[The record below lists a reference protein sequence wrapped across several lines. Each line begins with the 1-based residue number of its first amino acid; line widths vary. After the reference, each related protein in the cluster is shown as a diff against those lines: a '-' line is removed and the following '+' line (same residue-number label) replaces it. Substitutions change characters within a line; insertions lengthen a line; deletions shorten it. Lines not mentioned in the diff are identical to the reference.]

1 MLKHLDLKRFVLEF
15 LKQRNQAAED
25 LSFERL
31 PGDGSR
37 RIFWR
42 ITSQRSNISFIA
54 MANPPADDAARREN
68 YAYFMIGRHLR
79 RKGVPIPEIHWYDLE
94 KGWFIMEDMGYT
106 NLQDL
111 TASGDDP
118 LPVYEKVLEHL
129 FRMQTEGATDFD
141 PAWCCQTE
149 KYDRTVM
156 LKYEAGYFGDAFLCR
171 YLGLKQDWP
180 ELEAAFSH
188 LAEKASKAG
197 CGFFLHRDFQSR
209 NIMLSNGNVGII
221 DWQGGRLG
229 PLGYDLASLI
239 IDPYTCLTREQK
251 TEVYHRYLAL
261 IREHNP
267 EWVESFERYY
277 PYLAIQRN
285 LQILGAFSY
294 LTKVMNKTYFE
305 AYIPE
310 ALRTLDGLLNYV
322 HDKKISRLR
331 DLIAGLRSHK
341 KILDIAGLDG

>member
-1 MLKHLDLKRFVLEF
+1 MNSELKTAILLF
-15 LKQRNQAAED
+15 LKERDHAPERAVFQ
-25 LSFERL
+25 RL

-42 ITSQRSNISFIA
+42 ITAQESGISLIA
-54 MANPPADDAARREN
+54 MANPPDDDDARREN
-68 YAYFMIGRHLR
+68 YAYLRIGRHLR
-79 RKGVPIPEIHWYDLE
+79 SKGAPLPEIYRHDLE
-94 KGWFIMEDMGYT
+94 KGWFIMEDMGHM
-106 NLQDL
+106 NLQDVA
-111 TASGDDP
+111 ASGDDP
-118 LPVYEKVLEHL
+118 LPVYEKVLDHL
-129 FRMQTEGATDFD
+129 FQLQIEGVAGFD

-149 KYDRTVM
+149 RYDRTVM
-156 LKYEAGYFGDAFLCR
+156 LTYEADYFRDAFLGR
-171 YLGLKQDWP
+171 YLGLKGEWP

-188 LAEKASKAG
+188 LAEKASRAG

-209 NIMLSNGNVGII
+209 NIMLSKGNVGII

-239 IDPYTCLTREQK
+239 IDPYTRLSPGQQS
-251 TEVYHRYLAL
+251 EVYRMYLAL

-267 EWVESFERYY
+267 AWVESFERCY

-294 LTKVMNKTYFE
+294 LTMVMNKTYFE

-310 ALRTLDGLLNYV
+310 ALRTLDGLLHHV
-322 HDKKISRLR
+322 HDQEISRLR

-341 KILDIAGLDG
+341 KILDIAGLGG

>member
-1 MLKHLDLKRFVLEF
+1 MNSDLKNAIVEF
-15 LKQRNQAAED
+15 LKQKDQATEN
-25 LSFERL
+25 LSFQRL

-42 ITSQRSNISFIA
+42 ITSQRSNISLIA

-68 YAYFMIGRHLR
+68 LAYLMIGKHLR
-79 RKGVPIPEIHWYDLE
+79 SKGAPLPEIYRHDLE
-94 KGWFIMEDMGYT
+94 TGWFIMEDMGHM

-111 TASGDDP
+111 VSSGEDP
-118 LPVYEKVLEHL
+118 LPAYEKVLQNL
-129 FRMQTEGATDFD
+129 FRLQTEGAKDFD
-141 PAWCCQTE
+141 PKWCCQTE
-149 KYDRTVM
+149 RYDRTVM
-156 LKYEAGYFGDAFLCR
+156 LTYEAYYFRDAFLGR
-171 YLGLKQDWP
+171 YLGLKEEWP

-188 LAEKASKAG
+188 LAEKATRAG
-197 CGFFLHRDFQSR
+197 CSFFLHRDFQSR
-209 NIMLSNGNVGII
+209 NIMLSKGNIGII

-239 IDPYTCLTREQK
+239 IDPYTCLTRGQK
-251 TEVYHRYLAL
+251 IEVYQRYLVL
-261 IREHNP
+261 IKEHNP

-294 LTKVMNKTYFE
+294 LTVVMNKTYFE

-310 ALRTLDGLLNYV
+310 ALRTLYGLLHHV
-322 HDKKISRLR
+322 HDKEISRLR

-341 KILDIAGLDG
+341 KILDMAGSGR